1 MKKKFILVL
10 TFAVT
15 FCLLFT
21 GCGKE
26 IKKADEKGA
35 GKSAVNQMKNLD
47 TRESKDKCHVF

>member
-35 GKSAVNQMKNLD
+35 GKS
-47 TRESKDKCHVF
+47 REISCQSNEES